1 MQIEKN
7 KSLKEFNTFGID
19 CKANY
24 FISVSTI
31 AELRE
36 LLQHEDYQKKFILG
50 GGSNILFTRDL
61 DELVIHIDLKGIF
74 VQHEDEDHIILEV
87 MAGENWHDLVEYC
100 IDHDYGGIENLS
112 LIPGNVGTAP
122 IQNIGA
128 YGVELKDVF
137 VSCKTLSVASFTK
150 KEFQKEDCDFDYRNS
165 IFKTDE
171 KGNYIITS
179 VILRLSKRNH
189 KINADYGAIQQLL
202 KDKDISNP
210 TIRDISETV
219 IEIRRSKLPDPQILG
234 NGGSFFKNPVVN
246 LAIFNDLA
254 EEYPN
259 MPYYRISENSYK
271 VPAGWLIDTAG
282 FKGMRVGEVGVH
294 KDQALVL
301 VNFGNAKGNDIKDL
315 ATTIQ
320 KEIKEKFGIELEAEV
335 NII

>member
-1 MQIEKN
+1 MQFEKN

-19 CKANY
+19 CKANH
-24 FISVSTI
+24 FVSVSTI
-31 AELRE
+31 AELQE
-36 LLQHEDYQKKFILG
+36 LLQHEDHQKKFILG

-74 VQHEDEDHIILEV
+74 VKHEDEDHIILEV

-137 VSCKTLSVASFTK
+137 VSCKTLSVESFTE
-150 KEFQKEDCDFDYRNS
+150 KEFQKEDCNFDYRNS
-165 IFKTDE
+165 IFKSVE

-234 NGGSFFKNPVVN
+234 NGGSFFKNPVVD
-246 LAIFNDLA
+246 LAIFNDLV
-254 EEYPN
+254 EQYPN

-271 VPAGWLIDTAG
+271 IPAGWLIDTAG

-301 VNFGNAKGNDIKDL
+301 VNFGNAKGNEIKDL
-315 ATTIQ
+315 AITIQ
-320 KEIKEKFGIELEAEV
+320 KEIKGKFGIELEAEV